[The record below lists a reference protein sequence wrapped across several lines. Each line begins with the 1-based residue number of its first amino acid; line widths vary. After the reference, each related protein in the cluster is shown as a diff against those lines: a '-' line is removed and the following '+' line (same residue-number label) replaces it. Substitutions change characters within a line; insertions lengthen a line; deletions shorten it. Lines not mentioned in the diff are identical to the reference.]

1 MVFGGDQQH
10 LVPVEV
16 FHLDAL
22 GADDGVGGERKV
34 QLALPDL
41 LHQIHAV
48 ALVDVDGGPRVLVV
62 EFFQDG
68 RDDIAAAEGADPE
81 EHGAADGVLVVP
93 ELLLGLLVLF

>member
-1 MVFGGDQQH
+1 MYKRQGS
-10 LVPVEV
+10 
-16 FHLDAL
+16 
-22 GADDGVGGERKV
+22 
-34 QLALPDL
+34 
-41 LHQIHAV
+41 
-48 ALVDVDGGPRVLVV
+48 PRVLVV